1 MFKKIEKNMNK
12 YEKYLEVIRKKGY
25 FKSFKST
32 TLKEKAKLILSAIP
46 YAFSKKEI
54 EQEKSRRT
62 YLFFKKIKKEN
73 NIKNSKYY
81 SIKHIL
87 YVLFALPL
95 LFFKIITAWFI
106 VMITIF
112 SIVPITEDMT
122 LASLFYDY
130 KSIDN
135 YQYFI
140 GETKQSDKPL
150 EYALKNHILNPIN
163 SFDNLINDN
172 NKKTLNEFK
181 DIYLSEYQIKK
192 EGEKNIAIF
201 EQYIGNNYHYYH
213 LKEKDKKALVIL
225 DNNLKTVHYNVTFN
239 NTKVYKDFSKSIDKT
254 EIHFFGESSINKIT
268 KDNTNVESL
277 IENRKLII
285 KDIKNNFSVE
295 NQKRLLN
302 TITDVIQKNTVDK
315 ELFELENSID
325 NMIKKNNHNEKT
337 LNNNVLIKNI

>member
-1 MFKKIEKNMNK
+1 
-12 YEKYLEVIRKKGY
+12 
-25 FKSFKST
+25 
-32 TLKEKAKLILSAIP
+32 
-46 YAFSKKEI
+46 
-54 EQEKSRRT
+54 
-62 YLFFKKIKKEN
+62 
-73 NIKNSKYY
+73 
-81 SIKHIL
+81 
-87 YVLFALPL
+87 
-95 LFFKIITAWFI
+95 
-106 VMITIF
+106 
-112 SIVPITEDMT
+112 
-122 LASLFYDY
+122 
-130 KSIDN
+130 
-135 YQYFI
+135 
-140 GETKQSDKPL
+140 L